1 MIVRAFFTVWGC
13 FIFQIFQL
21 GRMGDPVA
29 GGAFRKFPGAEHS
42 HLIVR
47 AKWRIVG

>member
-1 MIVRAFFTVWGC
+1 MIVKSFLPSLITRHC
-13 FIFQIFQL
+13 LIFQL
-21 GRMGDPVA
+21 DRMGDPAA